1 MITFSQLGRY
11 GRLGNQM
18 FQIASTIGIA
28 IKNGYDYAFP
38 EWKNYDAAER
48 FGSKEDIDV
57 QKWFKNK
64 LPVLDNERI
73 AKESIGWV
81 MNTHH
86 IPFGFHGFD
95 IPDNVSLSGH
105 MQSEKYFEHCE
116 DVVRGY
122 FEFVDRNALLGE
134 PRSNTTSIHIRLRD
148 YSDQQGYHPVQTKE
162 YYEAAINEIGA
173 KEKFV
178 LYSDDINEAYKLF
191 KEWFVGKYNIRPIY
205 TYIAPISP
213 VMILE
218 MQTGNRNYICSNSTF
233 SWWAA
238 WLSKHP
244 NKKIIQ
250 PSNWFGPAW
259 NGTMD
264 AKDIYIKN
272 AIVI

>member
-57 QKWFKNK
+57 QKWFKNR
-64 LPVLDNERI
+64 LPIKSIMNEYPQY
-73 AKESIGWV
+73 A
-81 MNTHH
+81 

-116 DVVRGY
+116 DVVRKY
-122 FEFVDRNALLGE
+122 FEFRREWSMLSKYHVAV
-134 PRSNTTSIHIRLRD
+134 HIRLGD
-148 YSDQQGYHPVQTKE
+148 YYSQQHYHPVQTKE
-162 YYEAAINEIGA
+162 YYKQAF
-173 KEKFV
+173 EKFGKQCIFIIF
-178 LYSDDINEAYKLF
+178 SDEKERAFNLFTKWFGNEYYIPESVIMTCDADELNYMSLF
-191 KEWFVGKYNIRPIY
+191 QNFI
-205 TYIAPISP
+205 T
-213 VMILE
+213 
-218 MQTGNRNYICSNSTF
+218 SNSTF

-244 NKKIIQ
+244 DKKIIQ

-272 AIVI
+272 SIVI

>member
-28 IKNGYDYAFP
+28 IKNDYDYAFP

-57 QKWFKNK
+57 QKWFKNR
-64 LPVLDNERI
+64 LPIDKDWCRDNGKYATGGLIRPTF
-73 AKESIGWV
+73 
-81 MNTHH
+81 N

-95 IPDNVSLSGH
+95 IPDNVDISGH

-116 DVVRGY
+116 DVVRKY
-122 FEFVDRNALLGE
+122 FEFAECPFLNDSFPDQVA
-134 PRSNTTSIHIRLRD
+134 IHIRLGD
-148 YSDQQGYHPVQTKE
+148 YSNQQGYHPICSKE
-162 YYEAAINEIGA
+162 YYEQAIKQMGEDSQFDVFSDDNEGA
-173 KEKFV
+173 KE
-178 LYSDDINEAYKLF
+178 LF
-191 KEWFVGKYNIRPIY
+191 ERWFGTKYNFAFAGVKMH
-205 TYIAPISP
+205 YIEELQGMSLYHSFI
-213 VMILE
+213 
-218 MQTGNRNYICSNSTF
+218 TSNSTF

-244 NKKIIQ
+244 DKKIIQ

-259 NGTMD
+259 KGTMD

-272 AIVI
+272 AKVI